1 MTSVF
6 ANPAAVLPQF
16 WTKNHVIPS
25 EATEGDFFDFIEKR
39 STYGSIDLASISND
53 FSSLKNLF
61 DQLSE
66 DELHPV
72 SQWLWSQNSNKNLRI
87 FIFIYNI
94 DLYLQ
99 EWSEKCV

>member
-72 SQWLWSQNSNKNLRI
+72 SQ
-87 FIFIYNI
+87 
-94 DLYLQ
+94 
-99 EWSEKCV
+99 